1 MPWLTQDFNSLVGDG
16 TPAPSS
22 ESVKPAAA
30 PAAGPMPTAKTGRG
44 GAGNFEWGTSE
55 ADRKAAQQEEEADR
69 KQQKLKEDVE
79 KGVKDNL
86 AFPSKAK
93 LPGGEPF

>member
-1 MPWLTQDFNSLVGDG
+1 M
-16 TPAPSS
+16 
-22 ESVKPAAA
+22 KPAAA
-30 PAAGPMPTAKTGRG
+30 PAAAAAGPMPTAKTGRG

-55 ADRKAAQQEEEADR
+55 ADRKAAQQQAEADQR
-69 KQQKLKEDVE
+69 QQKLKEDVE

-86 AFPSKAK
+86 AFPTKAK

>member
-1 MPWLTQDFNSLVGDG
+1 MQAYHQTVGDG

-22 ESVKPAAA
+22 DNVKPAAA
-30 PAAGPMPTAKTGRG
+30 PAAGTGPVPTAKTGRG

-55 ADRKAAQQEEEADR
+55 ADRKAAQQQEEADR
-69 KQQKLKEDVE
+69 RQQKLKEDVE

>member
-1 MPWLTQDFNSLVGDG
+1 M
-16 TPAPSS
+16 
-22 ESVKPAAA
+22 KPAAA
-30 PAAGPMPTAKTGRG
+30 SAVGTGPVPTAKSGRG

-69 KQQKLKEDVE
+69 KQQKLKDDVE

-93 LPGGEPF
+93 LPGGEPL